1 MAQMWDHESPGKQA
15 SLQASG
21 ETQDN
26 EWQVPKTL
34 QLLPHPGLLS
44 HNRAEPGPRVGVSAT
59 IEGPRGSRMGLAKG
73 HQCNRGRHCQ
83 VVEWQTA
90 PEGLLRRIGGGA
102 QKLSA
107 YAEGRGS
114 EGKQWWVG
122 KKEKE
127 TGVGRGDGG
136 PLS

>member
-1 MAQMWDHESPGKQA
+1 MPFYLSCSPQRCRDSRLRGGPELIGKA
-15 SLQASG
+15 
-21 ETQDN
+21 
-26 EWQVPKTL
+26 
-34 QLLPHPGLLS
+34 
-44 HNRAEPGPRVGVSAT
+44 VGWAW
-59 IEGPRGSRMGLAKG
+59 PRGTSVT
-73 HQCNRGRHCQ
+73 GRHCQ

-90 PEGLLRRIGGGA
+90 PEGLLRRIGGGWA